1 MAIEAKNPIN
11 FVKGDVVSLYL
22 SSEAS
27 NKSALT
33 QGDSDGTRLVS
44 VTVVSRDK
52 PQPKSLY
59 VNVITK
65 EFGLLRFFAHKEYN
79 TKKAS

>member
-1 MAIEAKNPIN
+1 MSEGKLPIN
-11 FVKGDVVSLYL
+11 FVKGDEILLYL

-33 QGDSDGTRLVS
+33 QENDGTRLVS
-44 VTVVSRDK
+44 VTVISRDK
-52 PQPKSLY
+52 PQPKALY

-65 EFGLLRFFAHKEYN
+65 EFGLLRFFAHKEYRL
-79 TKKAS
+79 KKS